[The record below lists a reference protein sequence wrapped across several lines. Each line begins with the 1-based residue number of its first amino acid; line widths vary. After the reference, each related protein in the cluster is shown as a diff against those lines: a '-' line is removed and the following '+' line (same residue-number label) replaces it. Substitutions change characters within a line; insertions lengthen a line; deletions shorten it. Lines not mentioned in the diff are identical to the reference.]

1 MNEYLIHAFNNNL
14 IKKEN
19 RIKENF
25 VTMVNAQANSILE
38 SVHRIIANL
47 VRILYLQ
54 NKYQNKDE
62 PWSGIL
68 AATDFAVNSTY
79 QSKLQVTP
87 CQLVFGRDMI

>member
-19 RIKENF
+19 RIKDNF
-25 VTMVNAQANSILE
+25 VTMVNVKANSILE
-38 SVHRIIANL
+38 SVHQVIANL

-68 AATDFAVNSTY
+68 AATAFAVNSTY

-87 CQLVFGRDMI
+87 RQLVFGRDMI